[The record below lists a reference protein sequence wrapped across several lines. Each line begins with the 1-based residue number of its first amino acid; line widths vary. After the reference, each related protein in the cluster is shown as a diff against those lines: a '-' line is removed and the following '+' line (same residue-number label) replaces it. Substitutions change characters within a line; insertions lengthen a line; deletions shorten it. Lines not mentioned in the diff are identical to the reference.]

1 MNERR
6 TNQARYDESDERTLA
21 EIVSE
26 VRDELKDFVQTRVE
40 MMRSEVRETV
50 QAASRWL
57 PLGVVAWVF
66 LSTAY
71 LLFTAAIVAAVSVA
85 FVTNPY
91 RWFLSFLA
99 VALAWSAAGGI
110 FAYLAWT
117 QFRAQGTLLKK
128 TLDVLKADKVWL
140 QNEARS
146 RT

>member
-6 TNQARYDESDERTLA
+6 TNQARYDESGERTLA
-21 EIVSE
+21 EIVAE
-26 VRDELKDFVQTRVE
+26 VRDELKGFVQTRVE

-50 QAASRWL
+50 EAASRWL
-57 PLGVVAWVF
+57 PLGVVAWF
-66 LSTAY
+66 FFSTAY

>member
-6 TNQARYDESDERTLA
+6 TNQAQYDQKGERTLA
-21 EIVSE
+21 EIVAE
-26 VRDELKDFVQTRVE
+26 VRDELTDFVQTRVD

-71 LLFTAAIVAAVSVA
+71 LVFVAAIVAVVSVA

-99 VALAWSAAGGI
+99 VALIWAATGGI